1 MNPETV
7 EPDFLDRYNLNRR
20 GHALLGSAL
29 QLRQK
34 VEQFARV
41 AADERVLRQLPAAG
55 RQCCVRQVQQIGHVE
70 RALADVQVNS
80 SIPLFDRKGPSL
92 RPDLPFGRAPRAAA
106 VKDAAAKAA
115 APAEPAH
122 SVLDRASTV
131 LD

>member
-1 MNPETV
+1 MQPASRQGLREPCRNPGYFVT
-7 EPDFLDRYNLNRR
+7 L
-20 GHALLGSAL
+20 A
-29 QLRQK
+29 
-34 VEQFARV
+34 
-41 AADERVLRQLPAAG
+41 
-55 RQCCVRQVQQIGHVE
+55 CCVRQVQQIGHVE

-106 VKDAAAKAA
+106 VKDAGALAA
-115 APAEPAH
+115 APAEPAR